1 MKKYNKF
8 SAFLVLI
15 TLFSLTFV
23 SKSSYANELLSLSEL
38 VKTLK
43 PSVVNISTTNV
54 VQRRSSPFGR
64 SPFGSPFGDE
74 DDPFEDFFEKFF
86 EGGPQ
91 REYKQS
97 GLGSGFIISEDG
109 FIVTNNHVIEKAN
122 DIKIILENGKSYQAE
137 IIGKDPKTDLAL
149 LKIEPEPEEDLPAI
163 SFGRSDVLDI
173 GDWVVAIG
181 NPFGLGHTVTAGIV
195 SAKGRSLGL
204 GSYDDFIQTDA
215 AINPGNSGG
224 PLFNLDGEVVG
235 VNTAIFAR
243 AQGIGFAIP
252 ASLAVNVIDQLKNSG
267 KVVRGWLGVLVQQV
281 SPEIAEGFGL
291 QETKGALVADVTP
304 DGPADKAGI
313 KRGDV
318 ITEFDNITI
327 NEMAELPKSVAVTR
341 PGTKSRVELIRD
353 GKIKNVTVVLGE
365 LPEQTAQKKPEPKD
379 EKDVEDDLGLAVQE
393 ITPSIQKRLG
403 LDSTGGII
411 ITNVTRGSP
420 AWNAGLRKADIII
433 ELNKKEIKDIEQ
445 YKKIMSRVNENDSLL
460 FLVKRNQG
468 TIYIALKVNGENN

>member
-1 MKKYNKF
+1 MKKLSKF
-8 SAFLVLI
+8 SIFILI
-15 TLFSLTFV
+15 TILFGLISV
-23 SKSSYANELLSLSEL
+23 PVDSSANELLSLSEL
-38 VKTLK
+38 VKNLK

-54 VQRRSSPFGR
+54 VKRRSSPFGG
-64 SPFGSPFGDE
+64 SPFGSPFEGQE
-74 DDPFEDFFEKFF
+74 DPFEDFFEKFF
-86 EGGPQ
+86 EGAPQ
-91 REYKQS
+91 QEFKQS

-109 FIVTNNHVIEKAN
+109 FIVTNNHVVEKAN
-122 DIKIILENGKSYQAE
+122 DIKIILESGKSYKAE

-149 LKIEPEPEEDLPAI
+149 LKIEPEEDLPAI
-163 SFGRSDVLDI
+163 SFGRSDILDI

-267 KVVRGWLGVLVQQV
+267 KVVRGWLGVLVQQIT
-281 SPEIAEGFGL
+281 PEIAESIGL
-291 QETKGALVADVTP
+291 SEIKGALIADITP
-304 DGPADKAGI
+304 GGPADKAGI

-318 ITEFDNITI
+318 ITEFNNITI
-327 NEMAELPKSVAVTR
+327 SEMSELPKSVAITP
-341 PGTKSRVELIRD
+341 PGTKSEIELIRD
-353 GKIKNVTVVLGE
+353 GRRKKVSVVLGE
-365 LPEQTAQKKPEPKD
+365 LPEQIARKKPEVQ
-379 EKDVEDDLGLAVQE
+379 EQKDVEDDLGLVVQD
-393 ITPSIQKRLG
+393 INPQLAKRLG
-403 LDSTGGII
+403 IEQTGGVI
-411 ITNVTRGSP
+411 ITNVYRGSP
-420 AWNAGLRKADIII
+420 AWDAGLRKNDIII
-433 ELNKKEIKDIEQ
+433 ELNKKEIDDINQ
-445 YKKIMSRVNENDSLL
+445 YKKIMNRVNENDSLL

-468 TIYIALKVNGENN
+468 TIYIALKINGNDN

>member
-1 MKKYNKF
+1 MRKLSKF
-8 SAFLVLI
+8 SIFILI
-15 TLFSLTFV
+15 TILFGLISV
-23 SKSSYANELLSLSEL
+23 PVDSSANELLSLSEL
-38 VKTLK
+38 VKNLK

-54 VQRRSSPFGR
+54 VKRRSSPFGG
-64 SPFGSPFGDE
+64 SPFGSPFEGQE
-74 DDPFEDFFEKFF
+74 DPFEDFFEKFF
-86 EGGPQ
+86 EGAPQ
-91 REYKQS
+91 QEFKQS

-109 FIVTNNHVIEKAN
+109 FIVTNNHVVEKAN
-122 DIKIILENGKSYQAE
+122 DIKIILESGKSYKAE

-149 LKIEPEPEEDLPAI
+149 LKIEPEEDLPAI
-163 SFGRSDVLDI
+163 SFGRSDILDI

-267 KVVRGWLGVLVQQV
+267 KVVRGWLGVLVQQIT
-281 SPEIAEGFGL
+281 PEIAESIGL
-291 QETKGALVADVTP
+291 SEIKGALIADITP
-304 DGPADKAGI
+304 GGPADKAGI

-318 ITEFDNITI
+318 ITEFNNITI
-327 NEMAELPKSVAVTR
+327 SEMSELPKSVAITP
-341 PGTKSRVELIRD
+341 PGTKSEIELIRD
-353 GKIKNVTVVLGE
+353 GRRKKVSVVLGE
-365 LPEQTAQKKPEPKD
+365 LPEQIARKKPEVQ
-379 EKDVEDDLGLAVQE
+379 EQKDVEDDLGLVVQD
-393 ITPSIQKRLG
+393 INPQLAKRLG
-403 LDSTGGII
+403 IEQTGGVI
-411 ITNVTRGSP
+411 ITNVYRGSP
-420 AWNAGLRKADIII
+420 AWDAGLRKNDIII
-433 ELNKKEIKDIEQ
+433 ELNKKEIDDINQ
-445 YKKIMSRVNENDSLL
+445 YKKIMNRVNENDSLL

-468 TIYIALKVNGENN
+468 TIYIALKINGNDN

>member
-1 MKKYNKF
+1 MKKYNNIN
-8 SAFLVLI
+8 AFLLFI
-15 TLFSLTFV
+15 ILFSFLSV
-23 SKSSYANELLSLSEL
+23 CKYSHASELLSLSEL

-54 VQRRSSPFGR
+54 VKRGQLPFHSPFESPFG
-64 SPFGSPFGDE
+64 GGK
-74 DDPFEDFFEKFF
+74 DDPFEDFFKKFF

-91 REYKQS
+91 QEFRQS
-97 GLGSGFIISEDG
+97 GLGSGFIISKDG

-122 DIKIILENGKSYQAE
+122 DIEIILEDGKRYQAQ

-149 LKIEPEPEEDLPAI
+149 LKIEPEEDLPAI

-224 PLFNLDGEVVG
+224 PLFNLEGEVVG

-252 ASLAVNVIDQLKNSG
+252 AAIAVNIIEQLQNKG
-267 KVVRGWLGVLVQQV
+267 KVVRGWLGVLVQQIT
-281 SPEIAEGFGL
+281 PEIAESIGL
-291 QETKGALVADVTP
+291 AETKGALVADVTP
-304 DGPADKAGI
+304 DGPAQKAGI

-318 ITEFDNITI
+318 ITGFGDIKI
-327 NEMAELPKSVAVTR
+327 NEMSELPKSVAATP
-341 PGTKSRVELIRD
+341 PGTKSKIILLRE
-353 GKIKNVTVVLGE
+353 GKKKKISVVLGQ
-365 LPEQTAQKKPEPKD
+365 LPEKIAKKPKIE
-379 EKDVEDDLGLAVQE
+379 EENDVENDLGLAVQE
-393 ITPSIQKRLG
+393 ITPLIQKRLRLEDTEG
-403 LDSTGGII
+403 VI
-411 ITNVTRGSP
+411 ITNVRRGSS
-420 AWNAGLRKADIII
+420 AWNAGLRKADIIVEI
-433 ELNKKEIKDIEQ
+433 NKKEINDIEE
-445 YKKIMSRVNENDSLL
+445 YKSIINKIKQDESLL
-460 FLVKRNQG
+460 FLVKRNQN
-468 TIYIALKVNGENN
+468 TIYIALKFDAEDNEN

>member
-1 MKKYNKF
+1 MKNFSKF
-8 SAFLVLI
+8 GVFILI
-15 TLFSLTFV
+15 TILFGLMSVPVNT
-23 SKSSYANELLSLSEL
+23 SANELLSLSEL
-38 VKTLK
+38 VQSLK

-54 VQRRSSPFGR
+54 VKRRSSPFGGH
-64 SPFGSPFGDE
+64 PFGSPFEGQE
-74 DDPFEDFFEKFF
+74 DPFEDFFEKFF
-86 EGGPQ
+86 EGAPQ
-91 REYKQS
+91 QEFKQS

-109 FIVTNNHVIEKAN
+109 FIVTNNHVVEKAN
-122 DIKIILENGKSYQAE
+122 DIKIILESGKSYKAE

-149 LKIEPEPEEDLPAI
+149 LKIEPEEDLPAI
-163 SFGRSDVLDI
+163 SFGRSDILDI

-267 KVVRGWLGVLVQQV
+267 KVVRGWLGVLVQQIT
-281 SPEIAEGFGL
+281 PEIAESIGL
-291 QETKGALVADVTP
+291 SETKGALIADITP
-304 DGPADKAGI
+304 GGPADKAGI

-318 ITEFDNITI
+318 ITEFNNITI
-327 NEMAELPKSVAVTR
+327 GEMSELPKSVAITP
-341 PGTKSRVELIRD
+341 PGTKSEVELIRD
-353 GKIKNVTVVLGE
+353 GRSKKVSVVLGE
-365 LPEQTAQKKPEPKD
+365 LPEQIVRKKPEVQ
-379 EKDVEDDLGLAVQE
+379 EQKDVEDNLGLVVQD
-393 ITPSIQKRLG
+393 ITPQIAKRLG
-403 LDSTGGII
+403 IEKTGGVI
-411 ITNVTRGSP
+411 ITNVYRGSP
-420 AWNAGLRKADIII
+420 AWDAGLRKGDIII
-433 ELNKKEIKDIEQ
+433 ELNKKEIDDVNQ
-445 YKKIMSRVNENDSLL
+445 YKKIMNRVNVNDSLL

-468 TIYIALKVNGENN
+468 TIYIALKINDNDN